1 MNHRNIHASSIL
13 AAKRH
18 DPSLHDPN
26 LHDPSLHEPGARGR
40 KADRR
45 GARIVAAA
53 TLFGACAL
61 FGAQL
66 AAQDKGDKKL
76 YCWNENG
83 SKVCSDALPPSAVDR
98 QRVEINQTS
107 GTAVRAVSRALTD
120 AEREQAALA
129 AKEAESEND
138 RLRRE
143 LAMVH
148 TFATEADLER
158 SFRNRFELLDESL
171 KGSALSAKN
180 LRESLLRLLEQAN
193 NDELEN
199 KLVGKRTVEKIRLQ
213 KQELRELLALEQRQS
228 KERAE
233 LDVQFKAALERYRE
247 LKKAMAEAAAQGTTL
262 LPTAPAPS
270 PSGG

>member
-1 MNHRNIHASSIL
+1 MSRRKH
-13 AAKRH
+13 H
-18 DPSLHDPN
+18 DPSAQPRTARA
-26 LHDPSLHEPGARGR
+26 SGATS
-40 KADRR
+40 
-45 GARIVAAA
+45 RIAAA
-53 TLFGACAL
+53 ALFGAGAL
-61 FGAQL
+61 FAAQL
-66 AAQDKGDKKL
+66 AAQDKDGKKL

-83 SKVCSDALPPSAVDR
+83 RKVCSDALPPSAVDR

-107 GTAVRAVSRALTD
+107 GTAVREVSRALTD

-129 AKEAESEND
+129 AKAAESAND

-180 LRESLLRLLEQAN
+180 LRDSLLALLEEAN
-193 NDELEN
+193 DNELQN
-199 KLVGKRTVEKIRLQ
+199 KLVGKRTVEKIRAQ
-213 KQELRELLALEQRQS
+213 QQELQQLQVFEVRQT

-233 LDVQFKAALERYRE
+233 LETQFKAALARYRE
-247 LKKAMAEAAAQGTTL
+247 LKKAMADAAAQGTTL
-262 LPTAPAPS
+262 LPPPPAPAPS
-270 PSGG
+270 GG

>member
-1 MNHRNIHASSIL
+1 MSRRNIRASSIHASKS
-13 AAKRH
+13 
-18 DPSLHDPN
+18 HDPN
-26 LHDPSLHEPGARGR
+26 LHDSDLHAPGLHELGARDR
-40 KADRR
+40 KVDRR
-45 GARIVAAA
+45 SARIVAAA

-120 AEREQAALA
+120 AEREQVALA
-129 AKEAESEND
+129 AKAAETEND

-180 LRESLLRLLEQAN
+180 LRDSLLRLLEEAN

-199 KLVGKRTVEKIRLQ
+199 KLVGKRTVEKIRMQ

-262 LPTAPAPS
+262 LPAAPTPS